1 MDYSKNKITEDQ
13 NNKITTDD
21 QNNKIIKDYQNNQT
35 DNYWQT
41 QAILVMNNLNINDK
55 NNNLFPVKYSINGNK
70 INNYQ
75 VNNLELMEDL
85 SI

>member
-1 MDYSKNKITEDQ
+1 MENTNDKIINKE
-13 NNKITTDD
+13 TDD
-21 QNNKIIKDYQNNQT
+21 V

-41 QAILVMNNLNINDK
+41 QAILVMNNLNLSDKK
-55 NNNLFPVKYSINGNK
+55 NNNIFPVKYSVKSKNTS
-70 INNYQ
+70 NYK